1 MPRPAGFR
9 KRGAQAASG
18 AYAQPVSP
26 GLMILIAGGLL
37 ALAIGATL
45 VAGRLR
51 VPGLLLFLGLGM
63 AVGGHGI
70 GWIDL
75 NNVRLARTIG
85 VIALSLILFEG
96 GLAAGFREVL
106 ARFGDCGRALL
117 GLVRNHAAGLFTA
130 LRCVENGDYSAE
142 DSASQKPRERIGAF
156 VLCGHRFASLR
167 AAYPAAP

>member
-1 MPRPAGFR
+1 MSPLTRSSTDTRNKCMPRPAGFR

-96 GLAAGFREVL
+96 GLAAGFREVRPVLSTGILL
-106 ARFGDCGRALL
+106 AGPGTVITAVVTGLVAERVVGLSLLEGLLL
-117 GLVRNHAAGLFTA
+117 G
-130 LRCVENGDYSAE
+130 S
-142 DSASQKPRERIGAF
+142 I
-156 VLCGHRFASLR
+156 
-167 AAYPAAP
+167 